1 MDYKDHL
8 ILSGTVI
15 KDVLNV
21 LDRLAQNAI
30 CFVLDSDSK
39 LVGSVTDGD
48 IRRGLI
54 AGAKLNDTVERVYN
68 PNPKYI
74 IKGGNDVNKIIA
86 LRDGLFELVPIVN
99 AQFEVID
106 VINLRDLK
114 SYLPLDVVIMAGGR
128 GSRLLPLT
136 ETVPK
141 PLLNIG
147 DKPILDHNIRRL
159 SQFGIEDLWISVN
172 YLGHKVVDYFGDGE
186 KWNLNIRYVW
196 ENEPLGT
203 IGAVSKINDFGHDYI
218 LVANSDLLTNI
229 DYEDLFLRFEAEDAD
244 LAVVTIPYK
253 VDVPYAVLETVN
265 GHVIDFKEKP
275 SYTYYSNGG
284 IYLMKRDIVDYIPQ
298 GVFYNST
305 DLLAD
310 LIRKEKNIFSYP
322 LSGYWLDIGNPD
334 DYKKAQEDIK
344 TIKF

>member
-1 MDYKDHL
+1 MDYKNHL
-8 ILSGTVI
+8 IHSGTVI

-21 LDRLAQNAI
+21 LDRLAQDAI

-39 LVGSVTDGD
+39 LLGSVTDGD

-54 AGAKLNDTVERVYN
+54 AGAKLNDAVERVYN
-68 PNPKYI
+68 PNPKFI
-74 IKGGNDVNKIIA
+74 IKGGNDINEIIA